1 MNPVSIAIVVMGLV
15 ALAVLAS
22 LIFLLVGDP
31 DAYRQR
37 PHG

>member
-1 MNPVSIAIVVMGLV
+1 MSLVLIAIMVMGLV

-31 DAYRQR
+31 DTYRQR